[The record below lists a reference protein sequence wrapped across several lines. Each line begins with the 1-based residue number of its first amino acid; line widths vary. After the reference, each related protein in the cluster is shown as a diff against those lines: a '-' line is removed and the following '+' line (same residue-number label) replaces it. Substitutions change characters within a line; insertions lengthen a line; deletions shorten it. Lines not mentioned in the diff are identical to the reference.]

1 VRVAILGAG
10 ALGCL
15 FGARLSPHAE
25 VTLVGRWP
33 EQLAALRDGPL
44 RVTEAGGG
52 EWEVWLRATNEA
64 SAAGPA
70 DVALILTKTPKTE
83 AAAQGA
89 ARALTPDGLAITL
102 QNGLGN
108 LEILARHVGSERAAL
123 GVTTQGATLAGP
135 GRLVAAGGGPTAL
148 ATRPAIDERLRRF
161 AALCARAGVEVC
173 VADDVDALL
182 WGKLAV
188 SAAINPLTALLRAP
202 NGALLE
208 SPWARE
214 LLRQA
219 AGEVA
224 AVAAARSIRLPFED
238 AGAKAEEVA
247 RQTAPNLSSML
258 QDVLRGAESE
268 IEAINGAVVRAADC
282 AGVNVPANRL
292 LHALVRALDETAQA
306 RAESY
311 QLSAFSHQRKTRP

>member
-1 VRVAILGAG
+1 MRIAIFGVG

-15 FGARLSPHAE
+15 FGARLSPHSE

-33 EQLAALRDGPL
+33 EQIAALRRGPL
-44 RVTEAGGG
+44 HITEAQGG
-52 EWEVWLRATNEA
+52 EWDVWLRATDDV

-89 ARALTPDGLAITL
+89 ARALAPDGLAITL

-108 LEILARHVGSERAAL
+108 LEVLARHVGPERAAL
-123 GVTTQGATLAGP
+123 GVTTQGAALAGP
-135 GRLVAAGGGPTAL
+135 GRLAAAGGGPTML
-148 ATRPAIDERLRRF
+148 ATQPAVDERVRRF
-161 AALCARAGVEVC
+161 AALCARAGVDVR

-188 SAAINPLTALLRAP
+188 SAAINPLTALLRVP

-214 LLRQA
+214 LLHQV

-224 AVAAARSIRLPFED
+224 AVAGARGIRLPYDD
-238 AGAKAEEVA
+238 AGAQAEQVA
-247 RQTAPNLSSML
+247 RQTAPNHSSML

-268 IEAINGAVVRAADC
+268 IEAINGAVVRAADS
-282 AGVNVPANRL
+282 AGVDVPANRL
-292 LHALVRALDETAQA
+292 LYALVKALDETALA
-306 RAESY
+306 RCREG
-311 QLSAFSHQRKTRP
+311 Q

>member
-1 VRVAILGAG
+1 MRVAIFGVG

-33 EQLAALRDGPL
+33 EQLAALRGGPL
-44 RVTEAGGG
+44 HIMEAGGG
-52 EWEVWLRATNEA
+52 EWDVWLRATDDA
-64 SAAGPA
+64 RAAGPA

-89 ARALTPDGLAITL
+89 ARALAPDGLAITL

-108 LEILARHVGSERAAL
+108 LEVLARHVGPEHAAL

-135 GRLVAAGGGPTAL
+135 GRLIAAGGGPTAL
-148 ATRPAIDERLRRF
+148 ATRPAIDGRVRHF
-161 AALCARAGVEVC
+161 ADLCARAGVDVR

-188 SAAINPLTALLRAP
+188 SAAINPLTALLRVP

-219 AGEVA
+219 ADEVA
-224 AVAAARSIRLPFED
+224 AVAAARGIRLPFD
-238 AGAKAEEVA
+238 NAGAQAEQVA

-268 IEAINGAVVRAADC
+268 SEAISGAVVRAAEV
-282 AGVNVPANRL
+282 AGVDVLANRL
-292 LHALVRALDETAQA
+292 LYALVRALDETTQA
-306 RAESY
+306 RCGD
-311 QLSAFSHQRKTRP
+311 RR